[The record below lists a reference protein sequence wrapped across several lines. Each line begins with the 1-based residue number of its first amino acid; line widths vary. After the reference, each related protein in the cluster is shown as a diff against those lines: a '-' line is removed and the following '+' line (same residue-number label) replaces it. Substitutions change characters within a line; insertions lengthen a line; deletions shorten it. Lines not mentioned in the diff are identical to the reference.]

1 MRNKL
6 ERVEI
11 SAKTVEEAIEVAL
24 KELDAEREEVTIEV
38 LKQGRTGLFGIGA
51 EQARVRVIRLAP
63 TNTLASDAIEVVN
76 KLLASMKVKATA
88 SLRTTGDDENGPAI
102 DISGDDSG
110 LLIGKRGETLQSMQ
124 FMVNL
129 ILGRQGNHPLVV
141 LDVEEYKE
149 RRSRSLQAMASRVAE
164 RVAASGRPITLEP
177 MPPSE
182 RRIIH
187 MALSNHPGV
196 TTESVGAGAMR
207 KVTVYPKKDRERERG
222 RR

>member
-11 SAKTVEEAIEVAL
+11 SARTVDEAIEVAL

-38 LKQGRTGLFGIGA
+38 VSQGRAGIFGIGA
-51 EQARVRVIRLAP
+51 EQARVRVTRLAP
-63 TNTLASDAIEVVN
+63 SNTLASEAIEVVT
-76 KLLASMKVKATA
+76 KLLAAMEVSATA
-88 SLRTTGDDENGPAI
+88 ILRTPGDAENGPTI
-102 DISGDDSG
+102 DIQGDDSG

-124 FMVNL
+124 FLVNL
-129 ILGRQGNHPLVV
+129 MLGKKGIHPLVV

-149 RRSRSLQAMASRVAE
+149 RRSRSLQAMAARVAE
-164 RVAASGRPITLEP
+164 RVASNGRPISLEP
-177 MPPSE
+177 MPPAE

-187 MALSNHPGV
+187 VALSNHPSV

-207 KVTVYPKKDRERERG
+207 KVTVYPKRERRTQG
-222 RR
+222 GP

>member
-110 LLIGKRGETLQSMQ
+110 LLIGKRGETLQAMQ